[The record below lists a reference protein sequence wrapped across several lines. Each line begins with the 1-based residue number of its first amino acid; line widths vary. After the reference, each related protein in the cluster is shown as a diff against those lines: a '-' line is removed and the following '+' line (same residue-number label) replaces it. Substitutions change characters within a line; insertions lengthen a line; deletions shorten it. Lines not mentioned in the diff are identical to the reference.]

1 MLHENRN
8 EEFKFTVIENRAA
21 TLPYFENIY
30 KNTALFLWYNAC
42 NDSEKNWK
50 RLHWSSII
58 AFVASDSLGKHLN

>member
-42 NDSEKNWK
+42 NDSEKN
-50 RLHWSSII
+50 
-58 AFVASDSLGKHLN
+58 